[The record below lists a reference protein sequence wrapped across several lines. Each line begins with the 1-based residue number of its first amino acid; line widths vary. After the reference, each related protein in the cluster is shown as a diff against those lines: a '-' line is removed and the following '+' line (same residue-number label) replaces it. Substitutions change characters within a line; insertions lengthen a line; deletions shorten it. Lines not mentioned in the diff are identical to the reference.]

1 MKNSGAKFFIHS
13 NYLNDFKKLPWHLPL
28 EEWEPDKVGFIDFRK
43 GLSRHT
49 VKFIKRR
56 SGSFAI
62 KETTEQKA
70 KYEAALE
77 SVGNSDSTFVLDAG
91 CGTGLLF
98 DYITNRAKTIVGLD
112 ISRKTLLVAKEYA
125 KAFSN
130 VHLVCADVDCMPF
143 GEKLFSHVYAMTLI
157 QNSPNPL
164 VTLQEIIRVSK
175 NNVVI
180 VVTGLKKAFSLE
192 SFRKLLQSAGLQLVS
207 LEDADALKCYVATTV
222 RN

>member
-1 MKNSGAKFFIHS
+1 MSRWAKKRGIMRR
-13 NYLNDFKKLPWHLPL
+13 YDLTAHLYDMRYA
-28 EEWEPDKVGFIDFRK
+28 E
-43 GLSRHT
+43 
-49 VKFIKRR
+49 
-56 SGSFAI
+56 
-62 KETTEQKA
+62 EQKA

-112 ISRKTLLVAKEYA
+112 ISRKTLIVAKEYA

-130 VHLVCADVDCMPF
+130 VHLVCADVDYMPF
-143 GEKLFSHVYAMTLI
+143 GEKLFSHAYAMTLI

-164 VTLQEIIRVSK
+164 VTLQEITRVSK

-180 VVTGLKKAFSLE
+180 VVTGLKKVFSKKRFEDLIRKSTLKLNALSDE
-192 SFRKLLQSAGLQLVS
+192 S
-207 LEDADALKCYVATTV
+207 DLKCYVAACAKTDHSKAL
-222 RN
+222 